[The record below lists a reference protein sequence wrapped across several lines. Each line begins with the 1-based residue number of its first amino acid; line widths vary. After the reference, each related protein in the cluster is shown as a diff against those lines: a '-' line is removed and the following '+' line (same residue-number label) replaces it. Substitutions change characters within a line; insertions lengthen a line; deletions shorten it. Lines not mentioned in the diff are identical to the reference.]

1 MSSAQFDLKKVRDGG
16 YCVGCGACALPGGP
30 GGKMRL
36 TPYGEYEPDLADA
49 TSPSPLEKTCPFLA
63 PELDENH
70 LAQTFLDG
78 RQQFSRELGY
88 YSSIFAAHV
97 EEGEWRAHGS
107 SGGIVS
113 WLAAELLRTGQIDG
127 IIHARAVSP
136 APLGGPFYAYG
147 ISRTVEEVA
156 AAAHSHYHVVEM
168 SAVLAEVS
176 ETPGRYLFI
185 GVPCFVKA
193 IRRLQTLDPR
203 LNDRITFTVALVCGH
218 LKSVNWSL
226 SLGWGAGIPPE
237 ELAAIRFR
245 EKGED
250 IPAKSYHFAVRAR
263 GSDDFLVRDAASIS
277 GGRFNTGAMML
288 RACDFCDD
296 VVGETAD
303 LTVGD
308 AWLPEYQFDWRGKN
322 MLVIRN
328 THLEALIQTAFTAGR
343 LSLAPMNAR
352 QATDAQSGGFRHRRE
367 GLAYRIA
374 SKQARGEWH
383 PIKRSFNVRRPSP
396 LRRLIYTLRQE
407 VSLISREAFVRAR
420 RAGDFEIYAGS
431 VRRAMRRL
439 RFAELVSAAPRILS
453 VRIQHILSKGRRS

>member
-1 MSSAQFDLKKVRDGG
+1 MSDAQTDLKKVRDGG

-36 TPYGEYEPDLADA
+36 TPYGEYEPDLAA
-49 TSPSPLEKTCPFLA
+49 AASPSQLEKACPFLA
-63 PELDENH
+63 PELDEDH
-70 LAQTFLDG
+70 LAETFLDG
-78 RQQFSRELGY
+78 RQQSSRELGY
-88 YSSIFAAHV
+88 YNSISAAHV
-97 EEGEWRAHGS
+97 EEAEWRANGS
-107 SGGIVS
+107 SGGMVS

-127 IIHARAVSP
+127 IIHARPVSP
-136 APLGGPFYAYG
+136 APPGGPFYAYG
-147 ISRTVEEVA
+147 ISRTVEDVA

-168 SAVLAEVS
+168 SGVLEEVLK
-176 ETPGRYLFI
+176 TPGRYLFI

-203 LNDRITFTVALVCGH
+203 LNERIAFTIGLVCGH

-263 GSDDFLVRDAASIS
+263 GSDDFLVRDAASIA

-322 MLVIRN
+322 MIVIRS
-328 THLEALIQTAFTAGR
+328 TYLEALIHAAFDAGR
-343 LSLAPMNAR
+343 LSLTPMSAR
-352 QATDAQSGGFRHRRE
+352 QAADAQSGGFRHRRE
-367 GLAYRIA
+367 GLAYRLA
-374 SKQARGEWH
+374 GKQARGEWH
-383 PIKRSFNVRRPSP
+383 PVKRSFNVRPPSP
-396 LRRLIYTLRQE
+396 LRRLIYTLRQG

-420 RAGDFEIYAGS
+420 SAGDFGIYAGS
-431 VRRAMRRL
+431 VRRAMQRL
-439 RFAELVSAAPRILS
+439 RFVELVSAAPRILS
-453 VRIQHILSKGRRS
+453 VRIRHILSKGRRS